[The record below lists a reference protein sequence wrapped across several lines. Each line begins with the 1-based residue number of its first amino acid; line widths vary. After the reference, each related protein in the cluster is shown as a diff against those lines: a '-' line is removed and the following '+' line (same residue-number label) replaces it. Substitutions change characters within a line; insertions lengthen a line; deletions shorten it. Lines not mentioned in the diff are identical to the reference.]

1 MGGLDIESRLPGGPT
16 ALPVP
21 RAVLEP
27 RGFLFSIHSIQRS
40 VQIPVGSTCWLQVQF
55 RTGDDMDATSD
66 ALQAALRQCEENS
79 AELSGR
85 AQAGLSAVT

>member
-1 MGGLDIESRLPGGPT
+1 
-16 ALPVP
+16 
-21 RAVLEP
+21 
-27 RGFLFSIHSIQRS
+27 
-40 VQIPVGSTCWLQVQF
+40 
-55 RTGDDMDATSD
+55 MDATSD